1 MPTRAPGGSTYPGG
15 VGPFVRY
22 SILRLTLLVAVGAVL
37 WVVGARGWLWLLLT
51 GVVSVTLSYV
61 LLKLPREQA
70 AQALDARISGGHRPG
85 TTRGIDRDAADEDAE
100 SGS

>member
-1 MPTRAPGGSTYPGG
+1 M
-15 VGPFVRY
+15 GPFVRY

-51 GVVSVTLSYV
+51 ALISVTLSYV

-70 AQALDARISGGHRPG
+70 AQAIEDQVAGRRRPG
-85 TTRGIDRDAADEDAE
+85 GASGIDRDADDEDAE
-100 SGS
+100 SGR

>member
-1 MPTRAPGGSTYPGG
+1 M
-15 VGPFVRY
+15 GPFVRY

-51 GVVSVTLSYV
+51 ALISVTVSYV

-70 AQALDARISGGHRPG
+70 AQAIDDQISGRRRPG
-85 TTRGIDRDAADEDAE
+85 RASAIDRDADDEDAE
-100 SGS
+100 SER